1 MLFDPLP
8 GALSAVNVAVS
19 VVFAGMVFL
28 PLLQTVQVKVPSVWP
43 FSGLFAVEL
52 MTPAS
57 GTKGTWCDA
66 EQASA
71 DAGWPTRITGTVHA
85 APAATM
91 RRETSAS
98 GIGASHR
105 WSGLT
110 WLSAP

>member
-1 MLFDPLP
+1 M
-8 GALSAVNVAVS
+8 NVAVS

-28 PLLQTVQVKVPSVWP
+28 PSLQTVQVKVPSVWP

-71 DAGWPTRITGTVHA
+71 DAGWPTRITGTVQA

-91 RRETSAS
+91 RRDDEC
-98 GIGASHR
+98 IGHWASHR

-110 WLSAP
+110 WLLCTLGSA